1 MYSKPQDGW
10 TVNVKDTDY
19 TYRFNGT
26 DWVAISSNSIP
37 NATSELNGLMTKE
50 QAAVL
55 NKLDNAVGSLQNLT
69 TGEKQNLVGAVNEVK
84 SQVTQLN
91 SDLESNSVDVNGIK
105 SSLSNKVDKISG
117 KGLSSFDFNNSYKS
131 KIDTYLY
138 DSGWVNCGLGYGIV
152 QYGIIPIQVR
162 RIGAIVHLRGIVKNN
177 TSWQEHN
184 SVITIPAGFRPAY
197 EENFIMQGSGSN
209 RYLLTVPS
217 SGACSV
223 TRYSN
228 NTTTSNTV
236 PTASWLCLFATWFT
250 S

>member
-1 MYSKPQDGW
+1 MPF
-10 TVNVKDTDY
+10 
-19 TYRFNGT
+19 R
-26 DWVAISSNSIP
+26 
-37 NATSELNGLMTKE
+37 
-50 QAAVL
+50 
-55 NKLDNAVGSLQNLT
+55 
-69 TGEKQNLVGAVNEVK
+69 
-84 SQVTQLN
+84 QLN

-184 SVITIPAGFRPAY
+184 LSLIHI
-197 EENFIMQGSGSN
+197 
-209 RYLLTVPS
+209 
-217 SGACSV
+217 
-223 TRYSN
+223 
-228 NTTTSNTV
+228 
-236 PTASWLCLFATWFT
+236 
-250 S
+250 

>member
-1 MYSKPQDGW
+1 MNFKP
-10 TVNVKDTDY
+10 
-19 TYRFNGT
+19 
-26 DWVAISSNSIP
+26 
-37 NATSELNGLMTKE
+37 
-50 QAAVL
+50 
-55 NKLDNAVGSLQNLT
+55 
-69 TGEKQNLVGAVNEVK
+69 
-84 SQVTQLN
+84 LN